1 MGQGLAKGLEG
12 CVESA
17 LTGSTSRETAL
28 EQQCAELARQN
39 EQLRLKLINAAQG
52 GPGASCVR
60 SPSSVKMMTP
70 QITTS
75 ASLPSDAGLPA
86 VRDRVAS
93 LTRMATVQS
102 IGATPGSHHG
112 MGARDRE
119 ADTSKTDL
127 AALAVAA
134 AAQEAA
140 DYQSSLVRVQI
151 DNESLDN
158 KTEVIVQA
166 PARERLLADMS
177 GALSGLGLLVLEAQ
191 IKTEGAQAINTFV
204 VQDSTHN
211 QVLEPARL
219 AAIEQRLQQRFCGEQ
234 GINGGVRRLV
244 VDRFIKVVPPWE
256 HEALPAQS
264 PTQLEETV
272 WLATMSAAL
281 RGGSSL
287 GQVAPALADRLAAD
301 LLPEMTRMKLPRG
314 GTVASDATGGEW
326 LLLLETGRAR
336 VTTDATASL
345 SPGERRGS
353 FGGSFGGNL
362 FGTASG
368 GKSSPHLEH
377 SSQVFNRSPQA
388 NRRASAVGELRG
400 ADPFLGQEHLR
411 RLSTLRADPSF
422 EHARRRRSRWQPR
435 GGAGWLGGTPAGLS
449 ERASWRAS
457 ERERESPRPTPHATP
472 RPRLTAHAGGN
483 APRSE
488 TEAARW

>member
-17 LTGSTSRETAL
+17 LTGSTAREAAL
-28 EQQCAELARQN
+28 EQQCTELARQN
-39 EQLRLKLINAAQG
+39 EQLRLKLLSVTG
-52 GPGASCVR
+52 GAGASCVR
-60 SPSSVKMMTP
+60 SPTSAKIMPP
-70 QITTS
+70 QIATS
-75 ASLPSDAGLPA
+75 VSLPVDVATPA
-86 VRDRVAS
+86 VRDRVS
-93 LTRMATVQS
+93 SMTRMATVQS
-102 IGATPGSHHG
+102 IGAMPPTPGGHG
-112 MGARDRE
+112 MGVRDRE
-119 ADTSKTDL
+119 VSTSKTEL

-151 DNESLDN
+151 DNESLEN

-256 HEALPAQS
+256 HEVLPAQS
-264 PTQLEETV
+264 PTALEETV

-287 GQVAPALADRLAAD
+287 GQVAPALADRLASD
-301 LLPEMTRMKLPRG
+301 LLPEMTRMKVPRG
-314 GTVASDATGGEW
+314 GIVHSDATGGEW
-326 LLLLETGRAR
+326 LLLLESGRGR
-336 VTTDATASL
+336 VTTDPTASL

-353 FGGSFGGNL
+353 FAGSGGNL
-362 FGTASG
+362 FGLASG
-368 GKSSPHLEH
+368 GKTSPHLEH
-377 SSQVFNRSPQA
+377 PPQG
-388 NRRASAVGELRG
+388 NRRSLIGELTG
-400 ADPFLGQEHLR
+400 ADPFIGQEHLK
-411 RLSTLRADPSF
+411 L
-422 EHARRRRSRWQPR
+422 EHAPAVRHSLVGSRC
-435 GGAGWLGGTPAGLS
+435 GAGRGHAPPPWKEAGAFW
-449 ERASWRAS
+449 EGR
-457 ERERESPRPTPHATP
+457 
-472 RPRLTAHAGGN
+472 
-483 APRSE
+483 
-488 TEAARW
+488 